1 MNNLLQ
7 LHLRSLLIMKKL
19 DWFIL
24 KKFLS
29 TFFFGILLFTVIA
42 IVIDLSE
49 KTDNFVRS
57 QLGFFNIVRLYYY
70 GFIPYIIALLFPL
83 FVFISV
89 IFFTSKMAGNT
100 EIIPILASGI
110 SYNRWLRPYYVGGT
124 FLAII
129 LWLSNLYVIPKAN
142 QIRSSFE
149 ARYVDKDN
157 SYEQL
162 TANTNTSIYFKIDS
176 FTYAGILGY
185 DTLFKRGGPFFMN
198 RIENN
203 KVILNTRAESISWD
217 TISKKWVLQNVF
229 KRRVLP
235 INETVTSIDKEV
247 VDFNFKP
254 LDLSRDKFTK
264 DKLTS
269 AQLERFIKLEE
280 SRGSEGIN
288 DLKVELYRRDATP
301 VTVFLLTLI
310 GAIVAG
316 RKVRGGSGAHLA
328 LGFITAAAFIIT
340 DRFSTIFSTKGNLP
354 PLIAAWIPNAI
365 FVLVA
370 LRLYYKAPK

>member
-1 MNNLLQ
+1 
-7 LHLRSLLIMKKL
+7 MKKL

-124 FLAII
+124 FLALI

-149 ARYVDKDN
+149 ARYVDRDN

-198 RIENN
+198 RLENN
-203 KVILNTRAESISWD
+203 KVVLNTRAESIQWD
-217 TISKKWVLQNVF
+217 TTLRKWKLLNVLKRNV
-229 KRRVLP
+229 LS
-235 INETVTSIDKEV
+235 INETVTMQDKEV

-301 VTVFLLTLI
+301 VTVFLLTMI

-316 RKVRGGSGAHLA
+316 RKVRGGSGTHLA

-365 FVLVA
+365 FVFVA
-370 LRLYYKAPK
+370 VRLFYKAPK